1 MTAKLPPSAGLPH
14 DVRLANWEFL
24 LRQLAL
30 SEDHAEVTA
39 KIREAAPEEL
49 KKLLRHHRDGFFSLP
64 SDIAFR
70 ARLDRWLARAGM
82 IYLSWLCGYTTVPA
96 ADTGR
101 ELLLPVLANP
111 AVRDYY
117 EIHYPVALPW
127 LLRLHLERNLE
138 LTSEPT
144 LEGAAAFERFSVLY
158 ERFQSDPDLAQ
169 FLDFLDGFSYGG
181 DAARVDI
188 RAVVESFGIPDRV
201 VLAFAKMSDQVT
213 PLDRGIVGLVRFLAH
228 SQDLDQLLLL
238 CQTLPLIQSGFWFF
252 YAYWFREFRTDGA
265 AASSQALDNA
275 VEAVRSAA
283 NPGWA
288 DRVSLVTAGL
298 DDRKQMM
305 ERLTGGGYAAGLLGA
320 VASARGNSIMISK
333 NEFVFPDE
341 APVQEWLN
349 RFGGYVQPAQ
359 ARTPNPRERRRRLR
373 RDIGQ
378 EMTPEEKL
386 LRAIFGDPGASEEPS
401 TSGKAMENPEE
412 EMES

>member
-1 MTAKLPPSAGLPH
+1 MSVALPP
-14 DVRLANWEFL
+14 DVRSANWEFL
-24 LRQLAL
+24 LRQLTL
-30 SEDHAEVTA
+30 GEDHAEVTE
-39 KIREAAPEEL
+39 KIREAAPQEL
-49 KKLLRHHRDGFFSLP
+49 KELLRHHRDGIFSLP

-82 IYLSWLCGYTTVPA
+82 IYLSWLCGYTTVPRGD
-96 ADTGR
+96 ADR
-101 ELLLPVLANP
+101 DLLLPVLANP

-138 LTSEPT
+138 LSSGDTP
-144 LEGAAAFERFSVLY
+144 EGAAAFERFSVLY

-188 RAVVESFGIPDRV
+188 RAVVECFGIPDRV
-201 VLAFAKMSDQVT
+201 ALAFAKMSDQVT
-213 PLDRGIVGLVRFLAH
+213 PLDRGIIGLVRFLAH
-228 SQDLDQLLLL
+228 SEDLDQLLLL
-238 CQTLPLIQSGFWFF
+238 CRGLPVIQSGLWFF
-252 YAYWFREFRTDGA
+252 YAYWFREFRTDVA
-265 AASSQALDNA
+265 EASNRALDNA

-298 DDRKQMM
+298 DDWKQKI
-305 ERLTGGGYAAGLLGA
+305 ERLTGGGYAAGLIGA
-320 VASARGNSIMISK
+320 VASARGNSIMIST

-349 RFGGYVQPAQ
+349 RFGAYEQTAQ
-359 ARTPNPRERRRRLR
+359 ARTPTPPELRRRRPVR
-373 RDIGQ
+373 GGSR

-386 LRAIFGDPGASEEPS
+386 LRAIFGGQGASEETS
-401 TSGKAMENPEE
+401 TSREAMENPEE